1 MACKPVTYLALH
13 PFMVSAKCF
22 ANRRFVPQN
31 VCLVAPRNAS
41 NICVLFFAN
50 SRLHLNSIDT
60 RSSAFA
66 RLFHEKLDSKSISD
80 VSITCSLFARSRR
93 TLLTWMRLARG
104 RRNDVTLLR
113 LRCSA
118 FTLSSICDKKSVLS
132 FIQLFYPQ
140 KSANITQAPTIF
152 IVRCSE
158 NYHEQDLLI
167 NSTAQT

>member
-1 MACKPVTYLALH
+1 MACKPVTDLALH

-66 RLFHEKLDSKSISD
+66 RLFHEKLDSKSIND
-80 VSITCSLFARSRR
+80 VSITWSLFARSRR

-104 RRNDVTLLR
+104 RRNDVTR
-113 LRCSA
+113 RCLRCGA
-118 FTLSSICDKKSVLS
+118 FTLSSIFGKKSVLS
-132 FIQLFYPQ
+132 FI
-140 KSANITQAPTIF
+140 
-152 IVRCSE
+152 R
-158 NYHEQDLLI
+158 
-167 NSTAQT
+167 